1 MSKFKKIYLLLFFIL
16 IIPNSTFAVSLSD
29 ANRIFDSA
37 EQEYPQFLSPKTN
50 TNFYEE
56 WIYRYYSSSGFY
68 FGINTSDEVYLLL
81 NGEFG
86 YVGTVQ
92 EVQRMLGINNSN
104 EINWVNTWLVPLAP
118 YYTTGWR
125 YTLHSNGMGLAHLY
139 QYQDSLRQWTPI
151 SFDQTI
157 IHWSF
162 LDETLVITGLSFNE
176 RRYSFHDIVDNERR
190 YILVFDEVF
199 NSQTAFI
206 ECLTS
211 SCSDVPEQ

>member
-16 IIPNSTFAVSLSD
+16 IIPKFTFAVSLSD
-29 ANRIFDSA
+29 ADRIFDSA
-37 EQEYPQFLSPKTN
+37 EQKYSQVFSPKTN

-56 WIYRYYSSSGFY
+56 WVYRYYSLTDFY
-68 FGINTSDEVYLLL
+68 LGINTSDEVYLLL
-81 NGEFG
+81 DGEFG
-86 YVGTVQ
+86 YIGTVQ

-118 YYTTGWR
+118 YYNTGWR
-125 YTLHSNGMGLAHLY
+125 YTLHSNGMGYAQLY
-139 QYQDSLRQWTPI
+139 QYQDSLRQWTPF

-162 LDETLVITGLSFNE
+162 LNETLVIKGLSFNE
-176 RRYSFHDIVDNERR
+176 RRYSFHDIVDNERL

-199 NSQTAFI
+199 KSQTAFI
-206 ECLTS
+206 ECLS
-211 SCSDVPEQ
+211 FSCSDVPEQ